1 MGHSSWLFSSPGP
14 QSAPQLPLPRGRVL
28 PERLHSPRIIAWISQ
43 STGKTKDYGIYAVKS
58 TAKQWDSKKSTEI
71 NKEVFLIEQI
81 AGDTLYQAKLFT
93 VLSYIFLSFLSFF
106 SLLPFF
112 FSIEEFF
119 RLVFFILIR
128 FLGKLLSCGV
138 RNFQDRRNKWK
149 KWK

>member
-14 QSAPQLPLPRGRVL
+14 QSAPQVPLPRGRVL
-28 PERLHSPRIIAWISQ
+28 PERLDSPRSIAWISQ

-106 SLLPFF
+106 ASFF
-112 FSIEEFF
+112 FFNWRIFKAC
-119 RLVFFILIR
+119 
-128 FLGKLLSCGV
+128 FLYINQISWEVTVLWL
-138 RNFQDRRNKWK
+138 RNFRDRRNKWK